1 MDVAVCVLS
10 LLAGARI
17 MQIVG
22 EVPMD
27 FAVLAWGILVS
38 CIVAT
43 GILTGEWGQLFSRVV
58 QAGGVRTPNYRS
70 LRLFLSGAFL
80 SLVGSAYSWFLVDH
94 QTGLFI
100 GLWVPSILA
109 LGALLNAAPGG
120 GNRERP

>member
-10 LLAGARI
+10 VLAGARI

-27 FAVLAWGILVS
+27 LAVLAWGVLVS

>member
-1 MDVAVCVLS
+1 MDL
-10 LLAGARI
+10 
-17 MQIVG
+17 
-22 EVPMD
+22 
-27 FAVLAWGILVS
+27 AVLAWGVLVS

-80 SLVGSAYSWFLVDH
+80 SFLGSAYSWFLVDH
-94 QTGLFI
+94 QTGFFI

-120 GNRERP
+120 GNREVP